1 MSRKLF
7 LSFLGTG
14 FYGECTYFD
23 ANADYAPTR
32 FIQAATLEQVGA
44 CRWTERD
51 AVRIFVTNRAF
62 DDNWDPDNRARR
74 KYAAGPE
81 EPYERLGSVL
91 GKMGLRADVAAVRD
105 VPDGGSGDEIW
116 KIFEMV
122 YGQIEEG
129 DELYIDATH
138 GFRYMPMLVLVLCN
152 YAKFLKGVTVKR
164 ISYGNFE
171 ARDESRNRAPIVD
184 LMPLVEL
191 QGWTVAAA
199 DFVNN
204 GYVEGLK
211 SMAQSLAGDEGVRF
225 VALLD
230 EFASERQT
238 CRGPKI
244 TGGDTAGRLCAA
256 LSGVTA
262 PQIPPLEPIAHKLRR
277 EVAAPSETMARV
289 LDAAQWCFRNHMW
302 QQSLT
307 ILQEGIVSL
316 FCQRHGIDENSNGLR
331 KVVNRA
337 FNLSLAFKPYPKK
350 RIKWKAYGDLPKILE
365 LLEDELVADRQVSK
379 CFSDISNLRNNYNHA
394 GFGHKDIAPQDIE
407 KVISTVRDVLMPKVV
422 PGFKAEPY
430 HFKSKVFINISNHL
444 SSSWGDKQREAAEAY
459 GTIEDIGFPHVPA
472 DADEGS
478 IDDTAKK
485 IAKKIFDTY
494 DDTVDITV
502 HVMGEMTLT
511 YALVNILKTCGVRCV
526 ASCSDRK
533 VEERSDGSK
542 VSYFEFAGFR
552 KY

>member
-14 FYGECTYFD
+14 FYNECTYFD
-23 ANADYAPTR
+23 ANADYSPTR

-44 CRWTERD
+44 RRWTERD

-62 DDNWDPDNRARR
+62 DDNWNPDNHVRR
-74 KYAAGPE
+74 KFAAAAE

-105 VPDGGSGDEIW
+105 VPDGGSGDEMW

-122 YGQIEEG
+122 YGHIEEG

-171 ARDESRNRAPIVD
+171 ARDAHNRAPIVD
-184 LMPLVEL
+184 LMPFVEL
-191 QGWTVAAA
+191 QGWTAAAA

-211 SMAQSLAGDEGVRF
+211 SMAQSLASDEGPRF

-238 CRGPKI
+238 CRGPQI

-256 LSGVTA
+256 LSGVTTA
-262 PQIPPLEPIAHKLRR
+262 PIPPLEPIAQKLRR
-277 EVAAPSETMARV
+277 EVAAPSDTMARV

-331 KVVNRA
+331 EVVKSA
-337 FNLSLAFKPYPKK
+337 FAISSGHLSPRKK
-350 RIKWKAYGDLPKILE
+350 RRGWRVNGNLPLILE
-365 LLEDELVADRQVSK
+365 LLGDELVADKQVRK
-379 CFSDISNLRNNYNHA
+379 CFSDITNLRNNYNHA
-394 GFGHKDIAPQDIE
+394 GFGHKSIAPQDIE
-407 KVISTVRDVLMPKVV
+407 RVISTVRDVLMPKVV

-430 HFKSKVFINISNHL
+430 RFKSKVFINISNHL
-444 SSSWGDKQREAAEAY
+444 SSSWGDEQVAAAEAY
-459 GTIEDIGFPHVPA
+459 GAIEDIGFPRVPA
-472 DADEGS
+472 DADEGV
-478 IDDTAKK
+478 IDETAKK
-485 IAKKIFDTY
+485 IVKEIFDTH

-511 YALVNILKTCGVRCV
+511 FALVNILKTSGVRCV

-533 VEERSDGSK
+533 VEERHDGSK

>member
-23 ANADYAPTR
+23 SNADYAPTR
-32 FIQAATLEQVGA
+32 FIQVATLEQVGA
-44 CRWTERD
+44 RLWTERD
-51 AVRIFVTNRAF
+51 AVRIFVTDKAF
-62 DDNWDPDNRARR
+62 DENWDAGNHVRR
-74 KYAAGPE
+74 KHGAAAE

-91 GKMGLRADVAAVRD
+91 GKMGLRADVAAVCG
-105 VPDGGSGDEIW
+105 VPDGGSGDEMW
-116 KIFEMV
+116 KIFEMA

-138 GFRYMPMLVLVLCN
+138 GFRYMPMLILVLCN
-152 YAKFLKGVTVKR
+152 YAKFLKGATVKR

-171 ARDESRNRAPIVD
+171 ARDKRNRAPIVD

-191 QGWTVAAA
+191 QGWTAAAA

-211 SMAQSLAGDEGVRF
+211 GMAQALADDEGGRF
-225 VALLD
+225 VALLE
-230 EFASERQT
+230 EFAAERQT
-238 CRGPKI
+238 CRGPMI
-244 TGGDTAGRLCAA
+244 TGGDTAARLCAA

-262 PQIPPLEPIAHKLRR
+262 EQIPPLRPIAQKLRR

-316 FCQRHGIDENSNGLR
+316 FCQRHGIDENSNSRELV
-331 KVVNRA
+331 KSA
-337 FNLSLAFKPYPKK
+337 FTISHGHMSSRKK
-350 RIKWKAYGDLPKILE
+350 RIGWRVNGNLPLILE
-365 LLEDELVADRQVSK
+365 LLGDELVADKQVRK
-379 CFSDISNLRNNYNHA
+379 CFSDITNLRNNYNHA
-394 GFGHKDIAPQDIE
+394 GFGHEAIAPEDIE
-407 KVISTVRDVLMPKVV
+407 KVISTVREVLMPKVV

-430 HFKSKVFINISNHL
+430 RFKSKVFINISNHL
-444 SSSWGDKQREAAEAY
+444 SSSWGPEQVAAAEAY
-459 GTIEDIGFPHVPA
+459 GTIKDIGFPVVST
-472 DADEGS
+472 DADEDS
-478 IDDTAKK
+478 IDAAAKK
-485 IAKKIFDTY
+485 IAKEIFDTY

-511 YALVNILKTCGVRCV
+511 YALVNILKTSGVRCV
-526 ASCSDRK
+526 ASCTDRK
-533 VEERSDGSK
+533 VEERPDGSK
-542 VSYFEFAGFR
+542 VSFFVFAGFR
-552 KY
+552 RY

>member
-32 FIQAATLEQVGA
+32 FIQEATLEQVGA
-44 CRWTERD
+44 RAWTDRD
-51 AVRIFVTNRAF
+51 AVRIFVTDKAF
-62 DDNWDPDNRARR
+62 ADNWDPDCHVRR
-74 KYAAGPE
+74 KYAAAAE
-81 EPYERLGSVL
+81 EPYERLGGVL
-91 GKMGLRADVAAVRD
+91 GKMGLRADVKAVRG
-105 VPDGGSGDEIW
+105 VPDGGSGGEMW
-116 KIFEMV
+116 KIFEMA

-152 YAKFLKGVTVKR
+152 YAKFLKGVTVMR

-171 ARDESRNRAPIVD
+171 ARDARNRAPIVD
-184 LMPLVEL
+184 LMPLVDL
-191 QGWTVAAA
+191 QGWTAAAA

-211 SMAQSLAGDEGVRF
+211 SMARALAGDEGGRF

-230 EFASERQT
+230 EFACERQT
-238 CRGPKI
+238 CRGLMI
-244 TGGDTAGRLCAA
+244 TGGDTAGRLCDA

-262 PQIPPLEPIAHKLRR
+262 APIPPLAPIAQKLRR

-316 FCQRHGIDENSNGLR
+316 ICQRHGIDGKFNVRGIVNS
-331 KVVNRA
+331 A
-337 FNLSLAFKPYPKK
+337 FSISLGHMSPRKK
-350 RIKWKAYGDLPKILE
+350 RVGWDVKGNLPLMLE
-365 LLEDELVADRQVSK
+365 LLGDELVADRRVCK
-379 CFSDISNLRNNYNHA
+379 CFKCLTDLRNNYNHA
-394 GFGHKDIAPQDIE
+394 GFGHEAISPRDIE
-407 KVISTVRDVLMPKVV
+407 DVISTVRDVLMPKVV
-422 PGFKAEPY
+422 PDFKAVPY
-430 HFKSKVFINISNHL
+430 QFKSKVFINISNHL
-444 SSSWGDKQREAAEAY
+444 SSSWGAKQREAAEAY
-459 GTIEDIGFPHVPA
+459 GDIEDIKFPVVPA
-472 DADEGS
+472 DADDGFVDS
-478 IDDTAKK
+478 TAKK
-485 IAKKIFDTY
+485 IAREIFDAH

-511 YALVNILKTCGVRCV
+511 YAIVNILKTCGVRCV

>member
-23 ANADYAPTR
+23 SNADYAPTR
-32 FIQAATLEQVGA
+32 FIQVATLEQVGA
-44 CRWTERD
+44 RQWTERD
-51 AVRIFVTNRAF
+51 AVRIFVTNKAF
-62 DDNWDPDNRARR
+62 DDNWDPDNNVRR
-74 KYAAGPE
+74 KYAAAAE

-91 GKMGLRADVAAVRD
+91 GKMGLRADVAAMRG
-105 VPDGGSGDEIW
+105 VPDGGSGDEMW
-116 KIFEMV
+116 KIFEMA

-152 YAKFLKGVTVKR
+152 YAKFLKGATVKR

-171 ARDESRNRAPIVD
+171 ARDVRNRAPIVD

-191 QGWTVAAA
+191 QGWTAAAA

-211 SMAQSLAGDEGVRF
+211 GMARTLADDEGRRF
-225 VALLD
+225 VSLLE
-230 EFASERQT
+230 EFAAERQT
-238 CRGPKI
+238 CRGPMI
-244 TGGDTAGRLCAA
+244 TGGDTAARLCAA

-262 PQIPPLEPIAHKLRR
+262 AQIPPLEPIAQKLRR
-277 EVAAPSETMARV
+277 EVAAPSETMERV

-316 FCQRHGIDENSNGLR
+316 ICQRHGIDENLSEARG
-331 KVVNRA
+331 VVNRA
-337 FNLSLAFKPYPKK
+337 FNISLAFKSYPQK
-350 RIKWKAYGDLPKILE
+350 RMKWKAYGDLPKILE
-365 LLEDELVADRQVSK
+365 ILDDELVADKEVRK
-379 CFSDISNLRNNYNHA
+379 CFGAITDLRNNYSHA
-394 GFGHKDIAPQDIE
+394 GFGHKAIAPKDIE
-407 KVISTVRDVLMPKVV
+407 EVLSTVRKVLMPKVV
-422 PGFKAEPY
+422 PGFEAEPY
-430 HFKSKVFINISNHL
+430 LFKSKVFINISNHP
-444 SSSWGDKQREAAEAY
+444 SSSWGPEQVAAAEAY
-459 GTIEDIGFPHVPA
+459 GAIEDICFPVVST
-472 DADEGS
+472 DADEDS
-478 IDDTAKK
+478 IDAAAKD
-485 IAKKIFDTY
+485 IAKKIFDAH

-511 YALVNILKTCGVRCV
+511 YALVNILKTSGVRCV
-526 ASCSDRK
+526 ASCTDRK
-533 VEERSDGSK
+533 VEERPDGSK
-542 VSYFEFAGFR
+542 VSYFVFAGFR